1 MNAFP
6 SFLFFFSLILIVPA
20 GIRCAHAQESGSTQT
35 RVYSTKQ
42 GHSLEL
48 DLRFPEHPNPAL
60 PALLFVH
67 GGGFQAGSRN
77 APPVAAFLDAM
88 AEAGVLSASIS
99 YRLTRKGIGFGCDTP
114 TAEKRQAVADAG
126 ADLIDAL
133 DHLEADPQLRPWMSR
148 WIAAGSSAGAETAL
162 WSGYVNA
169 PDRWSG
175 VISFSGALDASTAP
189 TASLP
194 PLLAVHGQCDRLVP
208 CGVDLHHLCDPE
220 SPGAWSLIGGPA
232 WADSLQAHSVPAWS
246 HVVCDGQHGI
256 CNSAMVDPLV
266 QAWILEW
273 LRGGMALPQ
282 ETRPVGL
289 DASPPGRSS
298 CPQPCN

>member
-6 SFLFFFSLILIVPA
+6 SFLLCFSLLLILPT
-20 GIRCAHAQESGSTQT
+20 GIRCAQAQESGSTQT
-35 RVYSTKQ
+35 RVYSTKH
-42 GHSLEL
+42 GRSWEL
-48 DLRFPEHPNPAL
+48 DLRLPEHPNPAL

-88 AEAGVLSASIS
+88 AEAGVPSASIS
-99 YRLTRKGIGFGCDTP
+99 YRLTRKGLGFGCDTP
-114 TAEKRQAVADAG
+114 TPEKRQAVADAG
-126 ADLIDAL
+126 GDLIDAL
-133 DHLEADPQLRPWMSR
+133 DHLEADPQLRPWLSH

-169 PDRWSG
+169 PNRWSG

-189 TASLP
+189 SASLP

-208 CGVDLHHLCDPE
+208 CGVDLHHQCDPQ
-220 SPGAWSLIGGPA
+220 SSGAWLLIGGPA
-232 WADSLQAHSVPAWS
+232 WADSLQSHSVSAWS
-246 HVVCDGQHGI
+246 HVVCEGQHGV
-256 CNSAMVDPLV
+256 CNSAMVDPQV
-266 QAWILEW
+266 QAWILDW
-273 LRGGMALPQ
+273 LHSEMGLHQ
-282 ETRPVGL
+282 ETSPVDV
-289 DASPPGRSS
+289 DASPSGRSS